1 MNNSK
6 NIYWING
13 VRALAIMAVFL
24 SHVQAETCYGYSIGV
39 FHKYLSPWYVNA
51 FFFISGY
58 LLFRKQFTPPLL
70 CEDYKVYISRKGGG
84 FKFLENIFYRIIIP
98 TILFSAIEYVP
109 NCFLKGKNMDL
120 PYALYKTIG
129 GGTYW
134 FTSALAVSELIVLLM
149 LLSRKKNIWF
159 YFSLCVILG
168 GVGMCFQHGLYKI
181 EIWAFHRG
189 VEALLFICSGGL
201 YWKYESKIAYFMKWH
216 IISLMLVAYFFIL
229 IYFEDT
235 NPNISILAL
244 QPIGI
249 VTTLLSCILLIELFK
264 HLPDNSIMN
273 YIGKNTLGFYLM
285 SGALP
290 VIVSIVAHK
299 LVIGSYLWMMLTV
312 WIMCLFGAYVI
323 VGIINKWLPWMFD
336 LRQFKKK

>member
-1 MNNSK
+1 
-6 NIYWING
+6 
-13 VRALAIMAVFL
+13 
-24 SHVQAETCYGYSIGV
+24 
-39 FHKYLSPWYVNA
+39 
-51 FFFISGY
+51 
-58 LLFRKQFTPPLL
+58 
-70 CEDYKVYISRKGGG
+70 
-84 FKFLENIFYRIIIP
+84 
-98 TILFSAIEYVP
+98 
-109 NCFLKGKNMDL
+109 
-120 PYALYKTIG
+120 
-129 GGTYW
+129 
-134 FTSALAVSELIVLLM
+134 
-149 LLSRKKNIWF
+149 
-159 YFSLCVILG
+159 
-168 GVGMCFQHGLYKI
+168 
-181 EIWAFHRG
+181 
-189 VEALLFICSGGL
+189 
-201 YWKYESKIAYFMKWH
+201 MKWH

-299 LVIGSYLWMMLTV
+299 LVIGTYLWMMLTV